1 MIRHVWHTTLCCT
14 VLCALLKRKIQT
26 INVEKIYIKWYHI
39 QQNPILLECNVLEGQ
54 INVSNVILQKIIE
67 NYYYFL
73 VYSYFQNLYEVN
85 VQKAVQ
91 YLEGKYDE
99 GITGNYTLSI
109 VTYALSLAN
118 STKAQAALTLLNSRA
133 TNQVNGK

>member
-1 MIRHVWHTTLCCT
+1 M
-14 VLCALLKRKIQT
+14 
-26 INVEKIYIKWYHI
+26 
-39 QQNPILLECNVLEGQ
+39 
-54 INVSNVILQKIIE
+54 
-67 NYYYFL
+67 

-85 VQKAVQ
+85 VQKAVK

-99 GITGNYTLSI
+99 GIASNYTLSI